1 MPDEDIFDE
10 LNELHI
16 SSGQCGR
23 NNMKRA
29 CSEKFCNVTQEI
41 IMLFLKNCEFCI
53 TNVGRIKKGIVVKL
67 IVSKDAFSRF

>member
-10 LNELHI
+10 LNKLHI
-16 SSGQCGR
+16 SSGHSGR

-41 IMLFLKNCEFCI
+41 LMPFLKNCGFCI
-53 TNVGRIKKGIVVKL
+53 TNVGRKQNQSQYKNE
-67 IVSKDAFSRF
+67 

>member
-16 SSGQCGR
+16 SSGHSGR

-41 IMLFLKNCEFCI
+41 IMLFLNNCEFCI
-53 TNVGRIKKGIVVKL
+53 TNVGRIKKEIVVKL
-67 IVSKDAFSRF
+67 IVSKNVFSRF